1 MAGNRLY
8 YGDNLDVLRE
18 HVPDESVDLI
28 YLDPPFN
35 SNQSYNVL
43 FAERDGSRSAAQIKA
58 FDDTWRWDQAAAAA
72 YQGVV
77 EGGGKVSE
85 ALQAFRLFLGDND
98 MLAYLSMMAPR
109 LVELHRV
116 LKPTGSLYLH
126 CDPTASH
133 CLRLLLEAI
142 FGTGNFRNE
151 IVWRRTNAKGL
162 AFKNYPRNHDLL
174 LYYVKGGD
182 LTWNQPFRPHDPEY
196 VAQFYRYVEPETGR
210 RYRLGDLT
218 NPNPNRPNLTYEWN
232 GHRRVWR
239 WTRERMQKAHDQGIV
254 HYSSTGL
261 ASQKRYLDE
270 MQGNPV
276 DTIWEDI
283 RPIQAQ
289 AKERLGYPTQK
300 PEALLER
307 IVAASSNEGDVV
319 LDPFCGCGT
328 AIAVAQ
334 RLGRKWIGID
344 ITHLAINLIRHRLQD
359 AYGADVA
366 QSYEVIGEPEALP
379 DAATLAEEDPYQFQ
393 WWALGR
399 VGARPVEQKK
409 GADRGI
415 DGRLYFHDEGPRGRT
430 KQIILSVKAGRTGVA
445 HVRDLRGVVDR
456 EEAAIGVLISLQE
469 PTRAMRQEVASAG
482 FLSFAGLGPGLSA
495 LAAAHGGGP
504 VCGPGD
510 CVSADEQRDVSAGA
524 AGEAGGGGGAA
535 VVGECRCR
543 CKRESQK
550 WFTARRIKMPYPPTS
565 YAIG

>member
-1 MAGNRLY
+1 MAGNTLY

-18 HVPDESVDLI
+18 HVPNESVDLI

-58 FDDTWRWDQAAAAA
+58 FEDTWRWDQAAAAA
-72 YQGVV
+72 YQEVV
-77 EGGGKVSE
+77 EAGGKVSE
-85 ALQAFRLFLGDND
+85 GLQAFRLFLGDND

-133 CLRLLLEAI
+133 CLRLLLDGI
-142 FGTGNFRNE
+142 FGSDNFRNE
-151 IVWRRTNAKGL
+151 LAWRRTGSHGGAKRWGPIHDTILFYSKSERYQWNRSYQDYDAAYLEKYYRFKDKRGSYRLVLLTGAGVRSGDSGKPWRGIDPTASGRHWAVPRAALQKAYPSRDLSDL
-162 AFKNYPRNHDLL
+162 ATQEKLDLL
-174 LYYVKGGD
+174 DQAGLVY
-182 LTWNQPFRPHDPEY
+182 WPERGT
-196 VAQFYRYVEPETGR
+196 VP
-210 RYRLGDLT
+210 
-218 NPNPNRPNLTYEWN
+218 
-232 GHRRVWR
+232 
-239 WTRERMQKAHDQGIV
+239 
-254 HYSSTGL
+254 
-261 ASQKRYLDE
+261 SQKRYADE
-270 MQGNPV
+270 NPGV
-276 DTIWEDI
+276 
-283 RPIQAQ
+283 PIQDIVYDIKPLSAQ
-289 AKERLGYPTQK
+289 AKEALGYPTQK

-307 IVAASSNEGDVV
+307 IVTASSREGDVV

-328 AIAVAQ
+328 AIAVAH
-334 RLGRKWIGID
+334 RLGRQWIGID

-359 AYGADVA
+359 AFGADVA
-366 QSYEVIGEPEALP
+366 QTYEVIGEPEALP
-379 DAATLAEEDPYQFQ
+379 DAATLAGEDPYQFQ

-445 HVRDLRGVVDR
+445 HVRDLRGVVER

-482 FLSFAGLGPGLSA
+482 FYHSPGWDRDYPRLQLLTVADLFAGQGIAYPHLSNVTYQRA
-495 LAAAHGGGP
+495 PRAAR
-504 VCGPGD
+504 
-510 CVSADEQRDVSAGA
+510 EA
-524 AGEAGGGGGAA
+524 AGE
-535 VVGECRCR
+535 RLL
-543 CKRESQK
+543 
-550 WFTARRIKMPYPPTS
+550 
-565 YAIG
+565 